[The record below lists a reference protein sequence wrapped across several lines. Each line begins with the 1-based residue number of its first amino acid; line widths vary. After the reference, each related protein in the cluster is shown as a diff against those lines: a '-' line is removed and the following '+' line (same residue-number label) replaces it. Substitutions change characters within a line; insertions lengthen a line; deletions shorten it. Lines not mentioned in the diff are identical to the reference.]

1 MKNLSN
7 YYNRH
12 LSNPEARN
20 KWQWALLMGLL
31 VFSAC
36 STGSQSKI
44 SGNLKYLDKNQTVA
58 ILPVEVTENDQKETA
73 AMFRRSLYANLVQA
87 RFNVQERYI
96 VDSLLS
102 QAGLTDPAQYRA
114 AGITRLGELLG
125 ADAIV
130 FSKINKVERTYL
142 VIHSSINV
150 GISTEMVDTRTGE
163 VLWQGEESSSDF
175 SGIAK
180 IPTGIFSAITAPVY
194 FITNKLNLRK
204 MTSEMTEKLTAA
216 IRKPDS
222 EKNQKTEMTA
232 NLSKPLTQTPTNN
245 STPPVL
251 AEVKPAKPSQT
262 EGKVVRT
269 KLSKTKP
276 KEDKPASLI
285 AYTETAEK
293 SKNVFYTLQVGAFQS
308 KAYAEN
314 MLRSLASKG
323 YNTFLSLL
331 ENGNST
337 LYKVQ
342 VERFDNVER
351 AQMFS
356 KELES
361 REHIHALTLKI
372 YTN

>member
-7 YYNRH
+7 YYNKH
-12 LSNPEARN
+12 LSNSEARN

-31 VFSAC
+31 IFSAC
-36 STGSQSKI
+36 STGSQSKV
-44 SGNLKYLDKNQTVA
+44 SGNLKYLAKNQTVA

-73 AMFRRSLYANLVQA
+73 AMFRRSLFANLVQA

-96 VDSLLS
+96 VDSQLN

-114 AGITRLGELLG
+114 VGITRLGEILG

-142 VIHSSINV
+142 IIHSSLNV

-204 MTSEMTEKLTAA
+204 MTSEITERLTAA
-216 IRKPDS
+216 IKKPDLG
-222 EKNQKTEMTA
+222 KNQKNEMTA
-232 NLSKPLTQTPTNN
+232 NLSKPQTQIPKNDA
-245 STPPVL
+245 TPPVL
-251 AEVKPAKPSQT
+251 AEAKPDKPT
-262 EGKVVRT
+262 PEGKVVRT
-269 KLSKTKP
+269 KLSKSKP
-276 KEDKPASLI
+276 KEDNPVSSI
-285 AYTETAEK
+285 AYAETAEK
-293 SKNVFYTLQVGAFQS
+293 GKNVFYTLQVGAYQS
-308 KAYAEN
+308 KVYAEN

-331 ENGNST
+331 EKGNTT